1 MTDRETLAARIEA
14 AGVDEQRVMLCAAF
28 QFLRGATASANEFWS
43 DNPKPGAF
51 HAKLN
56 AGAYLD
62 AAMMLVPEGWFVEL
76 EQHSSSWTATLS
88 SALWY
93 DDTRICRDAAAAT
106 PALALAAAA
115 IRAGGV

>member
-1 MTDRETLAARIEA
+1 MTDREQLAARIEA

-28 QFLRGATASANEFWS
+28 QFLRGATASANEFMS
-43 DNPKPGAF
+43 DNPKPGSF

-62 AAMMLVPEGWFVEL
+62 AAMTLVLEGFDW
-76 EQHSSSWTATLS
+76 
-88 SALWY
+88 ALGRTNGGLTIHAEVGGQGGEFMCFG
-93 DDTRICRDAAAAT
+93 DT